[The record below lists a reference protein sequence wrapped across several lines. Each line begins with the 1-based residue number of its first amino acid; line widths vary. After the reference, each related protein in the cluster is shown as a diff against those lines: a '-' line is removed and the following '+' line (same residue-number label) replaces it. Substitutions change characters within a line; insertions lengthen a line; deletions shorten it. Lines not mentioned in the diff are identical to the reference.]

1 MESFF
6 VCLYPSLREPFGRL
20 LRLPKGLRLLSNESK
35 MNVLS
40 AAVIPVRIAGSPWL
54 RASRN
59 RCRHRNAVV

>member
-1 MESFF
+1 
-6 VCLYPSLREPFGRL
+6 
-20 LRLPKGLRLLSNESK
+20 LLSKESK

-40 AAVIPVRIAGSPWL
+40 AAVIAVRIVGSPWL